1 MIIAFAGRKQS
12 GKTTS
17 AEYLVKEYEA
27 THDYGKAH
35 IYNFADSL
43 KQMCIDIFGISY
55 DQCYGS
61 DDQKNQ
67 LVDCLWPDTDICMS
81 AREVLQYVGTDIFR
95 KMQHNVWANATMRS
109 IIKDRHSLSI
119 IADCRFPN
127 EVETVKKFDGLVIKL
142 NRDLFTSSH
151 ASEVALDAKNYD
163 HSNFDLVVDSQDMGI
178 AERNQIIKTF
188 LQEKG
193 VLPL

>member
-17 AEYLVKEYEA
+17 AEFLKKEYEK
-27 THDYGKAH
+27 HNDYSMAK
-35 IYNFADSL
+35 IYNFADTL
-43 KQMCIDIFGISY
+43 KEMCINVFGISHN
-55 DQCYGS
+55 QCYGT
-61 DDQKNQ
+61 DEQKNQ

-81 AREVLQYVGTDIFR
+81 AREVLQYVGTDVFR

-109 IIKDRHSLSI
+109 IIADRHALAI

-127 EVETVKKFDGLVIKL
+127 EVETVKNFDGLVIKL
-142 NRDLFTSSH
+142 HRNVYHSDH
-151 ASEVALDAKNYD
+151 ASEIALDENKYD
-163 HSNFDLVVDSQDMGI
+163 HNNFDL
-178 AERNQIIKTF
+178 IIDNSNITEEEKNKMILNF
-188 LQEKG
+188 LKHKR

>member
-17 AEYLVKEYEA
+17 AEFFKKQYEQ
-27 THDYGKAH
+27 THDYGTVK
-35 IYNFADSL
+35 IYNFADTL
-43 KQMCIDIFGISY
+43 KEMCIHIFGITHK
-55 DQCYGS
+55 QCYGT
-61 DDQKNQ
+61 DEQKNQ

-81 AREVLQYVGTDIFR
+81 AREVLQYVGTDVFR

-109 IIKDRHSLSI
+109 IISDRPSLAI

-142 NRDLFTSSH
+142 NRDFHSSTH
-151 ASEVALDAKNYD
+151 ASEVALDVENYD
-163 HSNFDLVVDSQDMGI
+163 QSNFDLVVESQNLDI
-178 AERNQIIKTF
+178 TERNQIVKTF

-193 VLPL
+193 VLPF